1 MITHHTQLLNA
12 LIEKYELKSYLEI
25 GVQTPE
31 QNFDKIRCGIKV
43 GVDPEIQPVFMPGHI
58 CTEKTDKNEIGDYL
72 NYYELNNVTSDEFFA
87 NGNKAWADGPRRG
100 FDLVFIDGLH
110 HADQVKRDFEN
121 SLRCLSDTG
130 FILIHDV
137 LPENESGTLV
147 PRVQR
152 QWWGNV
158 YKWAMDIQT
167 YDGIRFKTFNIDNG
181 CMLVCKD
188 SKVKSKFQPL
198 PTTWE
203 GYLDYGH
210 KLMNVTNE
218 VTI

>member
-12 LIEKYELKSYLEI
+12 LIEKYDLKSYVEV
-25 GVQTPE
+25 GVQSTE
-31 QNFDKIRCGIKV
+31 QNFDKIRCNYKIGI
-43 GVDPEIQPVFMPGHI
+43 DPALM
-58 CTEKTDKNEIGDYL
+58 
-72 NYYELNNVTSDEFFA
+72 TSDKIFGFAGEMGMTSDDAFAAMLSAESIPLYDLFF
-87 NGNKAWADGPRRG
+87 
-100 FDLVFIDGLH
+100 LDGLH
-110 HADQVKRDFEN
+110 TKEQIKKDFEN
-121 SLRCLSDTG
+121 SLRCLSDNG

-152 QWWGNV
+152 QWWGDV

-167 YDGIRFKTFNIDNG
+167 YDGIIFKTFNIDNG

-203 GYLDYGH
+203 GYIDYGH